1 MAIEILKAGPLC
13 TVQDAGRTG
22 FQALGYQESG
32 AMDKYALYS
41 ANILAGNT
49 ESYQREAVLEMTLAG
64 ITARFNASAVIALT
78 GADMCPTINGKP
90 VPRYAPLFVRAGD
103 TLSMGMAVKGLRGYL
118 AVYGGISVPAVMG
131 SRSTGLKT
139 RMGGLNGRAL
149 QGGDLLPVGRTARE
163 SERLLRRIRRE
174 FRGRSPLTDGW
185 EWLRGEAP
193 LRRFSGSESITLLR
207 IVPGPQEE
215 AFTPSGLE
223 TFSHGIYTLT
233 PDCNRM
239 ALKLDGPAVG
249 TQKGSDILSDGIV
262 DGSVQ
267 ISSKGMPII
276 MTADHQTT
284 GGYAKI
290 GTIIRA
296 DLPAAA
302 QLKPGDRA
310 GFRFVTPE
318 TGILA
323 WRRAYSEL
331 EKLKERIRK

>member
-1 MAIEILKAGPLC
+1 MAVKILKAGPLC
-13 TVQDAGRTG
+13 TVQDAGRIG
-22 FQALGYQESG
+22 SQALGYQESG
-32 AMDKYALYS
+32 AMDKYAMYS
-41 ANILAGNT
+41 ANILAGNM
-49 ESYQREAVLEMTLAG
+49 ESYRSEAVLECTLQG
-64 ITARFNASAVIALT
+64 ITARFDAAALIALT
-78 GADMCPTINGKP
+78 GADMCPMINGKP

-103 TLSMGMAVKGLRGYL
+103 TLAMGAAVKGLRGYL

-131 SRSTGLKT
+131 SRSTSLKT
-139 RMGGLNGRAL
+139 HMGGLDGRAL
-149 QGGDLLPVGRTARE
+149 QNGDILPVGRTARE
-163 SERLLRRIRRE
+163 SEILLHRIRRE
-174 FRGRSPLTDGW
+174 FRGVSPLADGW

-215 AFTPSGLE
+215 AFTPEGIE
-223 TFSHGIYTLT
+223 TFSRGVYTLT
-233 PDCNRM
+233 SDCNRM
-239 ALKLDGPAVG
+239 ALKLDGPAVA
-249 TQKGSDILSDGIV
+249 THKGSDILSDGIV

-267 ISSKGMPII
+267 ISSKGMPIL

-290 GTIIRA
+290 GTLIRA

-302 QLKPGDRA
+302 QLKPGDRV

-318 TGILA
+318 AGILA
-323 WRRAYSEL
+323 WRNAFFEL

>member
-1 MAIEILKAGPLC
+1 MAIEILNAGPLS
-13 TVQDAGRTG
+13 TVQDNGRIG

-32 AMDKYALYS
+32 AMDKYAMYS

-49 ESYQREAVLEMTLAG
+49 ESYRREAVLECTLAG
-64 ITARFNASAVIALT
+64 ITARFDASSVIALT
-78 GADMCPTINGKP
+78 GADMRPAINGKE
-90 VPRYAPLFVRAGD
+90 VPRYATLFVRAGD
-103 TLSMGMAVKGLRGYL
+103 TLTMGTAVKGLRCYL

-139 RMGGLNGRAL
+139 RMGGLGGRAL
-149 QGGDLLPVGRTARE
+149 RAGDRLLTGRNGHE
-163 SERLLRRIRRE
+163 SEMLKHRIRRE
-174 FRGRSPLTDGW
+174 FRGVSPLSDGW

-193 LRRFSGSESITLLR
+193 PRRFSGSESITLLR
-207 IVPGPQEE
+207 VVQGPQEE
-215 AFTPSGLE
+215 AFTPEGIE
-223 TFSHGIYTLT
+223 TFSRGVYTLT

-239 ALKLDGPAVG
+239 ALKLDGPAVA
-249 TQKGSDILSDGIV
+249 TYKGSDILSDGIV
-262 DGSVQ
+262 EGSVQ
-267 ISSKGMPII
+267 ISSKGMPIL

-290 GTIIRA
+290 GTVVRA

-302 QLKPGDRA
+302 QLKPGDRV

-318 TGILA
+318 AGILA
-323 WRRAYSEL
+323 WRNAFFEL

>member
-1 MAIEILKAGPLC
+1 MAIEILKTGPLC
-13 TVQDAGRTG
+13 TVQDDGRIG
-22 FQALGYQESG
+22 FQALGYEESG
-32 AMDKYALYS
+32 AMDKYAMYS
-41 ANILAGNT
+41 ANILSGNT
-49 ESYQREAVLEMTLAG
+49 ENYRREAVLECTLAG
-64 ITARFNASAVIALT
+64 ITARFDGSAVIALS
-78 GADMCPTINGKP
+78 GADMCSAINGKP
-90 VPRYAPLFVRAGD
+90 VPRYAPILVRAGD
-103 TLSMGMAVKGLRGYL
+103 TLTMGMAAKGLRGYL
-118 AVYGGISVPAVMG
+118 GVYGGISVPEVMG

-149 QGGDLLPVGRTARE
+149 KVGDILPVGRTARE
-163 SERLLRRIRRE
+163 SEVLFRRIRRE
-174 FRGRSPLTDGW
+174 FRGTSPLTAGW

-215 AFTPSGLE
+215 AFTPAGIE
-223 TFSHGIYTLT
+223 TFSRGVYTLT

-239 ALKLDGPAVG
+239 ALKLDGPPVG
-249 TQKGSDILSDGIV
+249 THKGSDILSDGIV

-267 ISSKGMPII
+267 ISSKGMPIL

-290 GTIIRA
+290 GTVIRA

-302 QLKPGDRA
+302 QLKPGDRV

-318 TGILA
+318 AGILA
-323 WRRAYSEL
+323 WRKAYCEL
-331 EKLKERIRK
+331 EKLKERIQK

>member
-13 TVQDAGRTG
+13 TVQDGGRIG

-32 AMDKYALYS
+32 AMDKYAMYS

-49 ESYQREAVLEMTLAG
+49 ESDRSEAVLEMTLTG
-64 ITARFNASAVIALT
+64 ITACFDSDTVIALS
-78 GADMCPTINGKP
+78 GADMSPLINGKP
-90 VPRYAPLFVRAGD
+90 VPRYAPLLVRAGD
-103 TLSMGMAVKGLRGYL
+103 TLTMGTAVKGLRGYL
-118 AVYGGISVPAVMG
+118 AVYGGISVPLVMG

-139 RMGGLNGRAL
+139 HMGGFNGRAL
-149 QGGDLLPVGRTARE
+149 QCGDILPIGRTARE
-163 SERLLRRIRRE
+163 SEALWHRIRPG
-174 FRGRSPLTDGW
+174 FRGRSPLTEGW

-193 LRRFSGSESITLLR
+193 LRRCWGDQVITLLR
-207 IVPGPQEE
+207 VVPGPQED

-223 TFSHGIYTLT
+223 TFSRGVYALT

-239 ALKLDGPAVG
+239 ALKLDGPVIE
-249 TQKGSDILSDGIV
+249 TRKGSDILSDGIV

-267 ISSKGMPII
+267 VSSKGLPII

-290 GTIIRA
+290 GTVIRA

-302 QLKPGDRA
+302 QLKPGDRV

-323 WRRAYSEL
+323 WRSAGHEL
-331 EKLKERIRK
+331 KKLKERIRK

>member
-1 MAIEILKAGPLC
+1 VAIEILKAGPLC
-13 TVQDAGRTG
+13 TVQDGGRTG
-22 FQALGYQESG
+22 YQALGYQESG
-32 AMDKYALYS
+32 AMDKYAMYS

-49 ESYQREAVLEMTLAG
+49 ASYRNDAVLECTLAG
-64 ITARFNASAVIALT
+64 ITARFDAPAVIALT
-78 GADMCPTINGKP
+78 GADMSPAINDKA
-90 VPRYAPLFVRAGD
+90 VLRYAPLFVRAGD
-103 TLSMGMAVKGLRGYL
+103 TLTMGMAVKGLRGYL
-118 AVYGGISVPAVMG
+118 AIYGGISIPAVMG

-139 RMGGLNGRAL
+139 RMGGLDGRAL
-149 QGGDLLPVGRTARE
+149 QNGDVLPVGKTARE
-163 SERLLRRIRRE
+163 SEMIMRRIRRE
-174 FRGRSPLTDGW
+174 FRGVSPLADGW

-215 AFTPSGLE
+215 AFTPAGIE
-223 TFSHGIYTLT
+223 IFSRGVYTLT
-233 PDCNRM
+233 TDCNRM
-239 ALKLDGPAVG
+239 ALKLDGPAVE
-249 TQKGSDILSDGIV
+249 TIKGSDILSDGIV

-290 GTIIRA
+290 GTVIRA

-302 QLKPGDRA
+302 QMKPGDRV

-318 TGILA
+318 AGILA
-323 WRRAYSEL
+323 WRNAFFEM